1 MTFPSGNLTIAAGDR
16 PPMISEKT
24 TTPHSGSAGG
34 PLLQEIC
41 YKITGCAI
49 DILNSIGPG
58 LPDDVYS
65 ACLRIEMDKRGIPYR
80 RDCSRPLIYG
90 GETVGDVRVPFV
102 VSERL
107 AVACFATDVFNETD
121 HSRFISCL
129 RALDLPMALLL
140 NFQFGKLQWKKISSD
155 RS

>member
-1 MTFPSGNLTIAAGDR
+1 MKP
-16 PPMISEKT
+16 EKT
-24 TTPHSGSAGG
+24 TTPRSGSADAAT
-34 PLLQEIC
+34 LQELC

-49 DILNSIGPG
+49 DILNSLGPG
-58 LPDDVYS
+58 LPADVYS
-65 ACLRIEMDKRGIPYR
+65 ACLKIEMDKRGIAYCS
-80 RDCSRPLIYG
+80 DCSRPLIYG

-102 VSERL
+102 VAERL
-107 AVACFATDVFNETD
+107 AVACFSSDVFNETD

-140 NFQFGKLQWKKISSD
+140 NFQFGKLQWKKISSE